1 MLQALPQANLILD
14 ASADL
19 YRVAS
24 DAGFY
29 KDAEIARLSTSL
41 KSMADLGVDG
51 VLSGNANQLFID
63 LGLPTNDPDAMSDIH
78 DLLSA
83 LDPAN
88 TAKPI
93 AFDANG
99 QKVGISLIISDA
111 EAAIIKAGNGF
122 TQSDLVHLS
131 HLGVTDVVVGGSGDT
146 SASKSLLEA
155 KLTTQAAQDAATNE
169 LAAKS
174 TTPSSAPVLPDVKV
188 IGQSDTLHEILDPT
202 KLHP

>member
-1 MLQALPQANLILD
+1 
-14 ASADL
+14 
-19 YRVAS
+19 
-24 DAGFY
+24 
-29 KDAEIARLSTSL
+29 
-41 KSMADLGVDG
+41 MADLGVDG
-51 VLSGNANQLFID
+51 VLSGKANQLFID
-63 LGLPTNDPDAMSDIH
+63 LGLPTNDPHAMSDIH
-78 DLLSA
+78 QLLSA

-111 EAAIIKAGNGF
+111 EAATIKAGNGF
-122 TQSDLVHLS
+122 TQDDLVHLS

-155 KLTTQAAQDAATNE
+155 NLTTQAAQDAATSD

-174 TTPSSAPVLPDVKV
+174 TVPGATPVLPDVKV
-188 IGQSDTLHEILDPT
+188 IGQADPLHEILDPT
-202 KLHP
+202 KLHH

>member
-1 MLQALPQANLILD
+1 LD

-29 KDAEIARLSTSL
+29 QDTEIARLSTSL

-51 VLSGNANQLFID
+51 VLSGKAHQLFVD
-63 LGLPTNDPDAMSDIH
+63 LGLPTNDPHAMSDIH

-93 AFDANG
+93 AFDAQGN
-99 QKVGISLIISDA
+99 QVGISLIISDA
-111 EAAIIKAGNGF
+111 EAATIKAGHGF
-122 TQSDLVHLS
+122 TETDLVHLS

-146 SASKSLLEA
+146 SASKTLLEA
-155 KLTTQAAQDAATNE
+155 NLTTQAAQDAATSD

-174 TTPSSAPVLPDVKV
+174 TVPGATPVLPDVKV
-188 IGQSDTLHEILDPT
+188 IGQADPLHEILDPT
-202 KLHP
+202 KLHH